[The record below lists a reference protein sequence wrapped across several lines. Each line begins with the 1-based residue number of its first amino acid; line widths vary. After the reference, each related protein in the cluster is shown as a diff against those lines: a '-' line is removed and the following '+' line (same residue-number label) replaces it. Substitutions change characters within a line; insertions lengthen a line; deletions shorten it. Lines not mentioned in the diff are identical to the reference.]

1 MPGGIGPVDPEC
13 AKALCLTQRE
23 VSLPA
28 SADELRILYN
38 LGMHRV
44 HYFPGRNAVY
54 YVESRHIPVQQT
66 LLATLGESASR
77 VVITQLYL
85 DRLGFFKIGKRA
97 TLTLEQAARVLVAL
111 RLMGVRVSVS

>member
-1 MPGGIGPVDPEC
+1 MPGGIGPVDSDC
-13 AKALCLTQRE
+13 AKALCLTERD

-54 YVESRHIPVQQT
+54 YVESRHIPVQEIM
-66 LLATLGESASR
+66 LSTLGESASQ

-97 TLTLEQAARVLVAL
+97 ALTLQQAATVLVAL
-111 RLMGVRVSVS
+111 RLKGVRVSVS